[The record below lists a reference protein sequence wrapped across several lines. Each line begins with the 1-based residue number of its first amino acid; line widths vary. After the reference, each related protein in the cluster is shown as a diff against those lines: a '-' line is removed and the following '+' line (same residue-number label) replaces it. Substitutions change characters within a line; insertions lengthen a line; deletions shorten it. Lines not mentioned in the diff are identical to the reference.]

1 MNIEVIVL
9 NKIVDRLSK
18 EFPKLDSMD
27 LLIKAREEMKIN
39 KKRKMINND

>member
-9 NKIVDRLSK
+9 NKITDRLAK

-27 LLIKAREEMKIN
+27 LLVKAREEMKID
-39 KKRKMINND
+39 KERGE